1 MLTLS
6 GQDAN
11 LTQKTQVTLRGT
23 ELCDES
29 CPALLTDIPVED
41 LRPGQQVTGD
51 RLGGGRWLVCKWSEP
66 QSVSERFLRRDMG
79 LGVFTLKRVN
89 VFSFYTRGFRTN
101 DPDTET

>member
-11 LTQKTQVTLRGT
+11 LTQKTQVTLHGT

-41 LRPGQQVTGD
+41 LRPGEQVTRGTGRGE
-51 RLGGGRWLVCKWSEP
+51 RLLACSLNGVSLRAFH
-66 QSVSERFLRRDMG
+66 SVS
-79 LGVFTLKRVN
+79 
-89 VFSFYTRGFRTN
+89 
-101 DPDTET
+101 